1 MRYGSL
7 VSAEGHAAGQERA
20 IAAIERAV
28 PLFEDV
34 AQKTRLLDALN
45 WPREV
50 EEKFFESGGND
61 VPQVEYLVDRDRANA
76 HVRELESF
84 AMTLDVA
91 DPIQHWLIEVAR
103 SYADANRMILAA
115 GTKRFHQ
122 ISVDVYG
129 GPKSPFDADT
139 SNLDLAVHLE
149 RRLAGE
155 DLPIPPPKR
164 RRKKD
169 DVDDVLDAPRF
180 SKALDELALSC
191 GMKVECVVDDRISA
205 KVAAGTERIRI
216 RSGTSFRRNEVL
228 GLFVHEI
235 ETHALTAQNGD
246 AQTRLPFLKSGG
258 PRTTRT
264 QEGLAVFAE
273 FHVRALSADRMR
285 RIVRRVRLV
294 SMAEDGASFLDLYR
308 WLIEGGSTERDAYFD
323 AQRICRGG
331 LVSGGAPFTKDAAY
345 LAGFCEV
352 YNFLQVAVRGGAR
365 EALHLLACG
374 RIALDDLAVLHE
386 LRLLGLLAPPKLL
399 PRWMKEWESLLPYFA
414 FTSFLSEIDLA
425 HVQERHKRILE
436 ASHVDQEPT

>member
-1 MRYGSL
+1 MPS
-7 VSAEGHAAGQERA
+7 SGHERPA
-20 IAAIERAV
+20 LKAIERAV
-28 PLFEDV
+28 PLFEEV
-34 AQKTRLLDALN
+34 AHKTRLLDALN

-50 EEKFFESGGND
+50 EEQFFAND
-61 VPQVEYLVDRDRANA
+61 GKELPAVEYAVDRERANT

-84 AMTLDVA
+84 AMTLDIA
-91 DPIQHWLIEVAR
+91 DPIQRWLIDVAR
-103 SYADANRMILAA
+103 SYADANRMILAT
-115 GTKRFHQ
+115 GTARFHE

-149 RRLAGE
+149 RRLAGD
-155 DLPIPPPKR
+155 DLPTPPPKR

-169 DVDDVLDAPRF
+169 DTSEILDAPGFGR
-180 SKALDELALSC
+180 AIDELATAT
-191 GMKVECVVDDRISA
+191 GMNVEVLVDERLSA
-205 KVAAGTERIRI
+205 KVAAGTERIRV
-216 RSGTSFRRNEVL
+216 RAGASFRRSEVL
-228 GLFVHEI
+228 GLFVHEV
-235 ETHALTAQNGD
+235 ETHTLTSQNGD

-273 FHVRALSADRMR
+273 FHARALSADRMR

-294 SMAEDGASFLDLYR
+294 SMAEEGADFLELYR
-308 WLIEGGSTERDAYFD
+308 WLIDLGSTERDAYFD

-331 LVSGGAPFTKDAAY
+331 LVAGGGPFTKDASY
-345 LAGFCEV
+345 LAGFCEI

-365 EALHLLACG
+365 DALHLLACG
-374 RIALDDLAVLHE
+374 RIALDDLAVLHD
-386 LRLLGLLAPPKLL
+386 LRELGLVNPPKLL
-399 PRWMKEWESLLPYFA
+399 PRWMKEWENLLPYFA

-436 ASHVDQEPT
+436 ARAPSDVDQEPT

>member
-1 MRYGSL
+1 MRYGAR
-7 VSAEGHAAGQERA
+7 VPPDGHERA

-28 PLFEDV
+28 PLFEEV

-45 WPREV
+45 WPRDV
-50 EEKFFESGGND
+50 EERFFENAD
-61 VPQVEYLVDRDRANA
+61 QVPTVEYVVDRDRANT

-91 DPIQHWLIEVAR
+91 DPIQRWLVDVAR

-115 GTKRFHQ
+115 GTKRFHEL
-122 ISVDVYG
+122 SVDVYG

-139 SNLDLAVHLE
+139 SNLDLALHLE

-164 RRKKD
+164 RKKKD
-169 DVDDVLDAPRF
+169 DVGDVLDAERF
-180 SKALDELALSC
+180 SKALDELALSS
-191 GMKVECVVDDRISA
+191 GMKVEVVVDDRLSA
-205 KVAAGTERIRI
+205 KVAAGTDRIRV
-216 RSGTSFRRNEVL
+216 RSGASFRRNEVL
-228 GLFVHEI
+228 GLFVHEV
-235 ETHALTAQNGD
+235 ETHSLTAQNGE
-246 AQTRLPFLKSGG
+246 AQVHLPFLKSGG

-294 SMAEDGASFLDLYR
+294 SMAEDGADFLDLYR
-308 WLIEGGSTERDAYFD
+308 WLVESGSPERDAYFD

-331 LVSGGAPFTKDAAY
+331 VVTGGAPFTKDAAY

-386 LRLLGLLAPPKLL
+386 LRSLGLVLPPKLL
-399 PRWMKEWESLLPYFA
+399 PRWMNEWESLLPYFA

-436 ASHVDQEPT
+436 ASHVEQEPT